1 MIMGGVKVSDS
12 DVTFL
17 LVEDDD
23 IEVRVLKK
31 TFAKLKIAN
40 DIVVAHDGIDALEL
54 LRGGNGRE
62 KLQSPFIIL
71 LDINMPRMNGI
82 EFLQEIR
89 ADPDLGNSVVFVLTT
104 SNDEQDKLQAH
115 NNHVAGYIVKSNAG
129 ESLLNAL
136 DMLDR
141 YWRVVELPQ
150 GK

>member
-1 MIMGGVKVSDS
+1 MIMEGVKVSDS

-54 LRGGNGRE
+54 LRGENGRE

-104 SNDEQDKLQAH
+104 SNDEQDKLHAH

>member
-1 MIMGGVKVSDS
+1 MTNG

-23 IEVRVLKK
+23 IEVRVLKR

-40 DIVVAHDGIDALEL
+40 DIVVAHDGVDALEI
-54 LRGGNGRE
+54 LRGENGHE
-62 KLQSPFIIL
+62 KLKLPYIIL

-82 EFLQEIR
+82 EFLHEIR
-89 ADPDLGNSVVFVLTT
+89 ADSDLSHSVVFVLTT
-104 SNDEQDKLQAH
+104 SNDEEDKMQAYQS
-115 NNHVAGYIVKSNAG
+115 HVAGYIVKSNAG
-129 ESLLNAL
+129 ESLLKAL

-141 YWRVVELPQ
+141 YWRVVELPR

>member
-54 LRGGNGRE
+54 LRGENGRE

-71 LDINMPRMNGI
+71 LNINMPRMNGI

-104 SNDEQDKLQAH
+104 
-115 NNHVAGYIVKSNAG
+115 
-129 ESLLNAL
+129 
-136 DMLDR
+136 
-141 YWRVVELPQ
+141 
-150 GK
+150 